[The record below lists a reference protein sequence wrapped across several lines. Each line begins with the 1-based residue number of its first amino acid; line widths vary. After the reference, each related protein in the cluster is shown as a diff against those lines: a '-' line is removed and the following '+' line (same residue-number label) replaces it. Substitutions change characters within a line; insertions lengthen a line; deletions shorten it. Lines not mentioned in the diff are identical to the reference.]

1 MATFSLESSVNTLP
15 DTPILPNYAGHPVV
29 LAKIIDFSVFKD
41 LDPRE
46 VFNTLKTYFNSRD
59 MIVIAC
65 SDTPQPVP
73 LQQMTLEALEFAMLF
88 SVRSESQTLLG
99 DGNVNAFNDYKTAI
113 LANDQGSEAAMEDIL
128 KFSFVCILEAI
139 STRTVKKGALYLCP
153 FSQRPVMLLGSRS
166 LYFSDK
172 GRIKAAEQRAK
183 KAANRASSGERTG
196 LPKDDTAYLA
206 NSRRTRKQ
214 GQTEADVNEGYISN
228 QSIEDVSCHGGDG
241 DSPYP
246 SEWEHQSQHSA
257 PATPTLQR
265 EDLQLQEQQPIQHIP
280 QLSLPPNALPQ
291 LVGPAVNTQAP
302 NIRLAPSSFLPLESP
317 GNRTLSLGQY
327 ATPLAL
333 GGTLGSVPDFGK
345 PVGTSSKRKS
355 RKSKKNK
362 SKKSKHS
369 RSRSSRSRSSSSSS
383 SRSVEVPPPKPSVD
397 QVLFYMPNIFIF
409 FISLLV

>member
-29 LAKIIDFSVFKD
+29 LAKIIDFSIFKD

-113 LANDQGSEAAMEDIL
+113 LANDPGSEAAMEDIL
-128 KFSFVCILEAI
+128 KFSFDCILEAI

-172 GRIKAAEQRAK
+172 GRIKAAELRAK
-183 KAANRASSGERTG
+183 KAAMSMRDIF
-196 LPKDDTAYLA
+196 P
-206 NSRRTRKQ
+206 
-214 GQTEADVNEGYISN
+214 ISPLRMLVAMEVMGTLHILQN
-228 QSIEDVSCHGGDG
+228 GSINHNI
-241 DSPYP
+241 
-246 SEWEHQSQHSA
+246 QH
-257 PATPTLQR
+257 
-265 EDLQLQEQQPIQHIP
+265 LQLLLYKGKTYSCKNNNQFNTFLNYLYLLMPCLNLWD
-280 QLSLPPNALPQ
+280 QLLILKLQ
-291 LVGPAVNTQAP
+291 
-302 NIRLAPSSFLPLESP
+302 
-317 GNRTLSLGQY
+317 
-327 ATPLAL
+327 
-333 GGTLGSVPDFGK
+333 
-345 PVGTSSKRKS
+345 
-355 RKSKKNK
+355 
-362 SKKSKHS
+362 
-369 RSRSSRSRSSSSSS
+369 
-383 SRSVEVPPPKPSVD
+383 
-397 QVLFYMPNIFIF
+397 IF
-409 FISLLV
+409 V